1 MIATTEAWPLL
12 GEGDEGEAVARLQ
25 RLLRRA
31 GPYDLKTD
39 GEFGGRT
46 TRALRQLQRHH
57 GLPVDGRLSK
67 ALWALIEGLA
77 SGKALCAM
85 PSEARDPMSG
95 WAGLHWQAGVQGWRS
110 AVDPALS
117 LRRVRQKGEV
127 LECVVEVLRLDA
139 EQEGLWEACEGDL
152 VRFDVARLERVCG
165 GFGAKPHFVV
175 GLTGLVAQRA
185 PLRFAG
191 DLPEGRGLDRHHWG
205 LALVSP
211 LGGEGRPEAQL
222 EAAARL
228 VAAVHVDLDLLIDAH
243 SVKTRGEVEG
253 WGHEPFL
260 ELALERAFEIPP
272 CPVHLRVER

>member
-1 MIATTEAWPLL
+1 MGRPMLR
-12 GEGDEGEAVARLQ
+12 EGDQGEAVAELQ

-31 GPYDLKTD
+31 GPYDIKTD

-46 TRALRQLQRHH
+46 TRVLEQLQRHH
-57 GLPVDGRLSK
+57 GLPVDGRLSPG
-67 ALWALIEGLA
+67 LWALIEALA
-77 SGKALCAM
+77 ELGAATAM
-85 PSEARDPMSG
+85 HTEVRDLASG

-117 LRRVRQKGEV
+117 PRRVRQKGEV
-127 LECVVEVLRLDA
+127 IGCVVEVLGLDV

-191 DLPEGRGLDRHHWG
+191 DLPGGGLDRHHWG

-228 VAAVHVDLDLLIDAH
+228 VAAVHVDLDLMVDAH
-243 SVKTRGEVEG
+243 SVKARGEVEG
-253 WGHEPFL
+253 WAHEGFVD
-260 ELALERAFEIPP
+260 LALERAFEIPP